1 MNKVLPYTLYRI
13 SSFFYK
19 EKKHLYY
26 PNNYAKRITIL
37 GGAICERLPSIHIQQ
52 GSRSHQWNRGDD
64 KGGVWLSSPTLN
76 LYYSCCH
83 QLNPN
88 REDTA
93 GVNFAHSSRILWVR

>member
-37 GGAICERLPSIHIQQ
+37 GGAICERYGCEKRKGNQSKAILANSYPNEQRDMTVTPTGIDSFKVWAETL
-52 GSRSHQWNRGDD
+52 HQRATNHEFSD
-64 KGGVWLSSPTLN
+64 
-76 LYYSCCH
+76 
-83 QLNPN
+83 
-88 REDTA
+88 
-93 GVNFAHSSRILWVR
+93 